1 MCNGEPWFDFW
12 ALGWL
17 FWALGGIWWASP
29 WARRTL
35 VKFPDSSGSVGGSEN
50 QKVVRDTWNCAQ
62 CCQKG
67 VAHSTQK
74 LWPKIDFLSIR
85 LLNSPFIGRGAEQ
98 LAKQIL
104 HWFVCSYCQQYTI
117 WQHCAQFQV
126 SLTTFLIFWTPPSGS
141 GNLNRGTWSWTT
153 SHISLVGVIC
163 PQSEASTNPDFS
175 RFHFYDIDF
184 HSNPKMWG
192 IVKFW
197 LSMKR

>member
-1 MCNGEPWFDFW
+1 MHLIKSNLNSKSPPSLPPPSPLPQPLSPPPPPSPSSPEPLLKTFFSKSESDPSLYVCNGEPWFDFW

-126 SLTTFLIFWTPPSGS
+126 SLTTFFNFLNPP
-141 GNLNRGTWSWTT
+141 
-153 SHISLVGVIC
+153 
-163 PQSEASTNPDFS
+163 
-175 RFHFYDIDF
+175 
-184 HSNPKMWG
+184 
-192 IVKFW
+192 
-197 LSMKR
+197 